1 MVQLS
6 LRQDHFSSE
15 IKKFLGPTLPFLNF
29 KNSDTFTQIQ
39 EKRPYQPSVSAR
51 FRDTYAPT
59 SRKGVSPES
68 KARSFQ

>member
-15 IKKFLGPTLPFLNF
+15 IETFLGPTLPFLNF

-39 EKRPYQPSVSAR
+39 EKRPYQTRVSAR
-51 FRDTYAPT
+51 FRDTYAPI
-59 SRKGVSPES
+59 SRKDVPPKS